1 MIRFMS
7 IPGGSKT
14 TFDNYWVLNFMISVF
29 RIAPFLILTFMA
41 LAFSTLPVSAK
52 NSNQTGNQEGDAL
65 PLAAG
70 MCANRASAFI
80 EKKDYAAAVK
90 ELELFQ
96 AKAATVDAETADKKG
111 YTHYYLDFML
121 GNCCMM
127 MENQGQSVFK
137 KAAAAYERAVKKFD
151 GLYQGWLNLGM
162 CRYNLKQ
169 MDKAAHAFIKG
180 YDTAP
185 EKKAVYLYQAAACY
199 YYNSDYQNSLTTF
212 NRLMKSH
219 PTDVTL
225 EWKEVLVNILFALKK
240 NREALP
246 WLEELAAKSK
256 GDKKKT
262 WQEMLLYQYME
273 LGMDKKALAYA
284 RQLTRETPEEPKWWK
299 ALAHI
304 HLEKNRMEKGLEA
317 FMIYSFT
324 TPLSVSETKL
334 LADLYAGCN
343 IPLEAARVY
352 EAWIEK
358 LQKDPKSQAKA
369 GKKKMTDRFLAIA
382 RAYQQ
387 GKDDAAAV
395 GWADKGLAQG
405 GDARLLEFKADILFG
420 QKKYKAAY
428 TAYKDLAAQGH
439 STGRSWLMAGYSA
452 LSCENLDGAKN
463 AFTFACKHPKE
474 KKAAASALKQVKA
487 MQAAAQM

>member
-1 MIRFMS
+1 MTPFKS
-7 IPGGSKT
+7 ITDSSDAT
-14 TFDNYWVLNFMISVF
+14 VSAIFLNVLVLF
-29 RIAPFLILTFMA
+29 FLV
-41 LAFSTLPVSAK
+41 STVTALPVSAQA
-52 NSNQTGNQEGDAL
+52 SNEEGDPL

-70 MCANRASAFI
+70 MCANRASGFI
-80 EKKDYAAAVK
+80 DKKDYAAAVK
-90 ELELFQ
+90 EIELFQ
-96 AKAATVDAETADKKG
+96 AKAATVDAEAAAKKG

-127 MENQGQSVFK
+127 LENQGQSAFK

-169 MDKAAHAFIKG
+169 MDKAARAFVKG
-180 YDTAP
+180 YETAP

-199 YYNSDYQNSLTTF
+199 YYNSDYQNSLTIF
-212 NRLMKSH
+212 NRLMKNH
-219 PTDVTL
+219 PADVTL

-256 GDKKKT
+256 GEKKKT
-262 WQEMLLYQYME
+262 WQEMLLYQYIE

-284 RQLTRETPEEPKWWK
+284 KKLTREAPEEPKWWK

-304 HLEKNRMEKGLEA
+304 HLEKNRLEKGLEA
-317 FMIYSFT
+317 FMIYSFA
-324 TPLSVSETKL
+324 TPLSASETKL

-358 LQKDPKSQAKA
+358 LQKDPQSPSKA
-369 GKKKMTDRFLAIA
+369 GKKKMTDRFLSIA

-387 GKDDAAAV
+387 GKNDEAALR
-395 GWADKGLAQG
+395 WTDKGLAQG
-405 GDARLLEFKADILFG
+405 GDVRLLEFKADLLFR
-420 QKKYKAAY
+420 QKNYKAAH
-428 TAYKDLAAQGH
+428 TAYKDLAARNH

-452 LSCENLDGAKN
+452 LSCDNLNEAER

-474 KKAAASALKQVKA
+474 KKAATSALKQLKA